1 MINSLLQFK
10 KTSFFTFLFA
20 VLFTFTACE
29 IKPVEIASI
38 DAVKILKINKDG
50 VELEINMTLKNP
62 NSIGFTVTGAD
73 LKGSLGG
80 MAIGDVKIKN
90 NVRIPKNSEKSHT
103 FKITAKIDDL
113 INGGIGALTGL
124 LSKGGPQLKIKGDL
138 KVRSFLIPRRFPI
151 EFTKKIPMNP
161 MDMLKGK

>member
-1 MINSLLQFK
+1 MMHILLQFK
-10 KTSFFTFLFA
+10 KITFFAFLLS

-29 IKPVEIASI
+29 VSPVEIVSI

-50 VELEINMTLKNP
+50 VELELNMTLKNP
-62 NSIGFTVTGAD
+62 NNIPFTVTGAD

-80 MAIGDVKIKN
+80 MAIGDIKIKN
-90 NVRIPKNSEKSHT
+90 NVRIPKYSEKSHT

-138 KVRSFLIPRRFPI
+138 KVRSFLVPRRFPI

-161 MDMLKGK
+161 MDLLKGK